1 MPSIRK
7 KRGAVMKKELH
18 EEMST
23 HALIKMAE
31 EVRRLID
38 GGMPRPE
45 AEKKVFGK
53 FFKKHQR

>member
-1 MPSIRK
+1 
-7 KRGAVMKKELH
+7 MKKELH